1 MPCKRP
7 ASGLCEIAVPVNCR
21 PATRGRTAPDFV
33 RPARPCRRRPWQ
45 ARPGPAT
52 ARLVMRSGRR
62 DQPELLKHGNAVV
75 EADFLGDEPVLDLQ
89 YAGSGEPPR
98 LARGGRQGPDRH
110 VVECR
115 TGVRAAAFPLAYHVV
130 PLGDEVS
137 GAPEVQVREGRA
149 ELLGEGPDLLAA
161 AARRVQRVLEADIRR
176 GEFVDHGWIEVLAS
190 KLGERAPHCALVL
203 LQ

>member
-1 MPCKRP
+1 
-7 ASGLCEIAVPVNCR
+7 AVPPG
-21 PATRGRTAPDFV
+21 PAPPRLS
-33 RPARPCRRRPWQ
+33 PALPAGRPWQ
-45 ARPGPAT
+45 PGRGPAT

-89 YAGSGEPPR
+89 YGGSGEPHR
-98 LARGGRQGPDRH
+98 LARGGRQRPDRH

-137 GAPEVQVREGRA
+137 GAPEVQVREGPA
-149 ELLGEGPDLLAA
+149 GLLGEGPDLPAA
-161 AARRVQRVLEADIRR
+161 PARRGQRVLEADIRR
-176 GEFVDHGWIEVLAS
+176 GEFVDHGRIEVLAP
-190 KLGERAPHCALVL
+190 KLGEPAPDDGLVL